1 MNVGECSLTYDF
13 LSSMMAEAIVVLDFD
28 QNNFQYIPNNDLIL
42 CGYTQETL
50 KKLGYDFFKKV
61 IHPKDISFWADIC
74 DAILESLSNNELSVD
89 QVNYFSFL
97 LRIKSPL
104 SSTRKSDYIM
114 TYVKLKPQWLEEQ
127 LRYGICMFS
136 PSVRRKQNNQ
146 LYVHYKNMDY
156 SDYSFKTKKWGYH
169 QFIPLSKRQ
178 KEMLICAQQGLS
190 LKETA
195 NKMNVA
201 DKTIESIRWTL
212 FEKFGVNTIEQAIQ
226 YASNRRL
233 IYHSLAA
240 SSKTT
245 SEMNKQKQKK

>member
-1 MNVGECSLTYDF
+1 MKQSNILTYDF
-13 LSSMMAEAIVVLDFD
+13 LSSMMTEAIVVLDFA
-28 QNNFQYIPNNDLIL
+28 QNSFQYIPNNDLIL
-42 CGYTQETL
+42 CGYTQEAL
-50 KKLGYDFFKKV
+50 KDLGSDFFKKI
-61 IHPKDISFWADIC
+61 IHPKDISFWGDIY
-74 DAILESLSNNELSVD
+74 DAILKYLSSEELPID

-97 LRIKSPL
+97 LRIKSSL
-104 SSTRKSDYIM
+104 SSKRKSDYIM

-127 LRYGICMFS
+127 LRYGICLFS
-136 PSVRRKQNNQ
+136 VSIRRKQDNQ

-156 SDYSFKTKKWGYH
+156 SDYSFKTKKWKHH

-195 NKMNVA
+195 EKMNVA

-233 IYHSLAA
+233 IYHSPATY
-240 SSKTT
+240 SKTI
-245 SEMNKQKQKK
+245 SGMNKQKQKK